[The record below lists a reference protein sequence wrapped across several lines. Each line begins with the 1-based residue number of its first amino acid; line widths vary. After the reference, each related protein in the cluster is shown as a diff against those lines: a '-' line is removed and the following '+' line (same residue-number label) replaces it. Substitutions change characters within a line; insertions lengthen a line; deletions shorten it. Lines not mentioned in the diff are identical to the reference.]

1 MSNPLYGQFGG
12 QQTNPMQQLVADAR
26 KLRQTMQNPRAE
38 VERLLQTGQMSQ
50 QKFNELSQIA
60 QQIVGSGAFKLCL
73 SQSGM
78 ALT

>member
-1 MSNPLYGQFGG
+1 MANPLFDQFGG

-26 KLRQTMQNPRAE
+26 KLKQTMQNPRAE

-60 QQIVGSGAFKLCL
+60 QQIVGSGAFK
-73 SQSGM
+73 
-78 ALT
+78 

>member
-1 MSNPLYGQFGG
+1 MINPLYGQFGG

-50 QKFNELSQIA
+50 AQFNQFSQIA
-60 QQIVGSGAFKLCL
+60 QQIVGSGAFK
-73 SQSGM
+73 
-78 ALT
+78 